1 MILLESD
8 DASHVTLAPRIVFP
22 EPVVIPRAVLCPSA
36 VLRDHE
42 VILRRVLLPIPT
54 FSNPVDAVPGVP
66 KRAWYP
72 IATLLYAVLL
82 AGVTVSP
89 P

>member
-1 MILLESD
+1 MDDTLILLFPFPSAMMMLLEKLL
-8 DASHVTLAPRIVFP
+8 ASHVTLAPIIVLP
-22 EPVVIPRAVLCPSA
+22 DPVVIPSPVLCPIA

-66 KRAWYP
+66 
-72 IATLLYAVLL
+72 
-82 AGVTVSP
+82 
-89 P
+89 